1 MDRKIELDLWK
12 TGMHGIEMGI
22 RQDEQ
27 HRAKSRQFSKDM
39 DIIGEYKDG
48 DRTGYVAYRTNPWD
62 EEKDD
67 LKRKIVIKSFSES
80 MNWKGTLEE
89 MIGRGLA
96 QTFAAGKNLPTFIM
110 NLSKTNRMITL
121 EKVQRAKSMG
131 KEIYSFFIVD
141 DEDATVHPF
150 IIEADRFTLGSDWNV
165 RDMRGD
171 KIAKIDGSKFNVG
184 GKYKIEIDTKKDTYR
199 IELPEVL
206 VLFSALNKF
215 LGDVKN
221 KMDKAHD
228 RLKKGKEQI
237 VIDKDEEALY
247 QNPRLVRK

>member
-1 MDRKIELDLWK
+1 MDRKIEVDLWK
-12 TGMHGIEMGI
+12 TGMHGIEVGVK
-22 RQDEQ
+22 QDEQ

-39 DIIGEYKDG
+39 DIIGEYKEG
-48 DRTGYVAYRTNPWD
+48 DKKGYVAYRTTPWD

-67 LKRKIVIKSFSES
+67 LKRKIVLKSFTES
-80 MNWKGTLEE
+80 MGWKGTLEE

-96 QTFAAGKNLPTFIM
+96 QSFAAGKNLPTFMM

-141 DEDATVHPF
+141 EEEDTVHPF
-150 IIEADRFTLGSDWNV
+150 IIEADRFTIGSDWNV

-184 GKYKIEIDTKKDTYR
+184 GKYKIEIDTKKETYR
-199 IELPEVL
+199 IELAEVL
-206 VLFSALNKF
+206 VLFATLNKF
-215 LGDVKN
+215 LGDVAK
-221 KMDKAHD
+221 KIDKAHD
-228 RLKKGKEQI
+228 RLRKGKEQI